1 MKVILRESNDR
12 GFASKLDPGR
22 SVHEQQKPQGSH
34 LQLALTVRQDGTHQ
48 APPPKNTVNIH
59 ISKGHQ

>member
-1 MKVILRESNDR
+1 MNNK
-12 GFASKLDPGR
+12 A
-22 SVHEQQKPQGSH
+22 QGSH
-34 LQLALTVRQDGTHQ
+34 LQLGFNSPSQDGTHQ